1 LLINESTNDIVKQ
14 GNKSTWSELYRK
26 EDYWTI
32 WLGFTLIIS
41 GLIIPPPNP
50 PTNIDLEIAAANE
63 VMQTE
68 AERSSFRTLF

>member
-1 LLINESTNDIVKQ
+1 MAWLHS
-14 GNKSTWSELYRK
+14 
-26 EDYWTI
+26 DY
-32 WLGFTLIIS
+32 LRLDY
-41 GLIIPPPNP
+41 PPPNP